1 MKKRTVR
8 IYNVIAFVVLPV
20 VIVLASILVALFI
33 KNELTA
39 TVDKDE
45 VTEGTQTGELYEVLF
60 VEENNDIYVI
70 YAIDDFYKLSGEN
83 ELIAFH
89 GFDEEEISDRIWGC
103 DHGAYAISYWQGEGR
118 SIDFSVTG
126 DCMEYLEELQEN
138 TYAEG
143 KEPDFAHIAEEFSHV
158 TMYELE
164 DYLGYEHVY
173 NNGIGI
179 AVIFVFGAIGYAALI
194 ALMLELLIAIIL
206 RFTVFKVKRE

>member
-20 VIVLASILVALFI
+20 VIVLVSILASLFI

-45 VTEGTQTGELYEVLF
+45 VTESSRSGELYEVLF
-60 VEENNDIYVI
+60 VEEGDDIYVI
-70 YAIDDFYKLSGEN
+70 YAIDDFYELNGEN

-89 GFDEEEISDRIWGC
+89 GFDEEEISDRIWSC
-103 DHGAYAISYWQGEGR
+103 DYGAYAISYWQGEGR
-118 SIDFSVTG
+118 SIDFSITG
-126 DCMEYLEELQEN
+126 DYMEYLAELQEN

-143 KEPDFAHIAEEFSHV
+143 KEPDFAHVAEEFSHV

-173 NNGIGI
+173 NVGIGI
-179 AVIFVFGAIGYAALI
+179 TVIFVLGAIGCAALI
-194 ALMLELLIAIIL
+194 ALAIELLLAIIL
-206 RFTVFKVKRE
+206 RVTVFKVKKG